1 MVDVLKW
8 TWKEVVVINF
18 MVHPS
23 NRLGRLKKT
32 TRSLHQDSRWNQTSP
47 EYNSE
52 ALKPE
57 LTCSLKLDGFWGCRS
72 SFFFVF
78 LLLNPIFICKL

>member
-1 MVDVLKW
+1 MVDVLEW
-8 TWKEVVVINF
+8 TWKEVVINF
-18 MVHPS
+18 KVHPS

-32 TRSLHQDSRWNQTSP
+32 TRILHQECRWNQTSL

-57 LTCSLKLDGFWGCRS
+57 LTLDGFWGCCGS
-72 SFFFVF
+72 GHEHLHF
-78 LLLNPIFICKL
+78 LGYQSV